1 MAEIDFVTINGRKYE
16 FLGSSGNVPEE
27 SNKRFK
33 EKLRRLSKD
42 SEFSRLQ
49 KTYSHK
55 TGLITLSE
63 EGLGDEIAYYWLR
76 KTGERS
82 GDEWH
87 TGSFDAND
95 GRVFDDKI
103 EKMRR

>member
-1 MAEIDFVTINGRKYE
+1 VTINGRKYE

-49 KTYSHK
+49 
-55 TGLITLSE
+55 
-63 EGLGDEIAYYWLR
+63 
-76 KTGERS
+76 
-82 GDEWH
+82 
-87 TGSFDAND
+87 
-95 GRVFDDKI
+95 
-103 EKMRR
+103 